1 MLSSLKD
8 DLALQLFKGYLKKV
22 AAVIRSLKEVGFSLE
37 KETDDFLSLQLKLLK
52 ASQLLSNLYYDEER
66 KSRKQQLLEMISQSL
81 PFIITVVNM
90 NCSYM
95 EVHGK
100 YVTSFLEWDY
110 CLRTPF
116 KGALSCFNLPTQ
128 QI

>member
-1 MLSSLKD
+1 MKD

-22 AAVIRSLKEVGFSLE
+22 AAVIRSLKDVGFSLE
-37 KETDDFLSLQLKLLK
+37 KETDNFLSLQLKLLK
-52 ASQLLSNLYYDEER
+52 ASQLLSTLYYDEER
-66 KSRKQQLLEMISQSL
+66 MSRKQQLLEMISQYP
-81 PFIITVVNM
+81 PFIVTVINM

-100 YVTSFLEWDY
+100 CITSVLEWSY
-110 CLRTPF
+110 CLRAPF
-116 KGALSCFNLPTQ
+116 KGALFCFNFLTQ

>member
-22 AAVIRSLKEVGFSLE
+22 AAVIMSLKDVGFSLE

-52 ASQLLSNLYYDEER
+52 ASQLLSTLYYDEER
-66 KSRKQQLLEMISQSL
+66 KSRKEQLLEMISQNL
-81 PFIITVVNM
+81 AFIITVVNM

-100 YVTSFLEWDY
+100 YVTSFL
-110 CLRTPF
+110 
-116 KGALSCFNLPTQ
+116 G
-128 QI
+128 

>member
-1 MLSSLKD
+1 MSLKD
-8 DLALQLFKGYLKKV
+8 
-22 AAVIRSLKEVGFSLE
+22 VGFSLE

-52 ASQLLSNLYYDEER
+52 ASQLLSTLYYDEER
-66 KSRKQQLLEMISQSL
+66 KSRKEQLLEMISQNL
-81 PFIITVVNM
+81 AFIITVVNM

-100 YVTSFLEWDY
+100 YVTSFLGWDY
-110 CLRTPF
+110 CLRASF
-116 KGALSCFNLPTQ
+116 KGALSSFNDSTQ